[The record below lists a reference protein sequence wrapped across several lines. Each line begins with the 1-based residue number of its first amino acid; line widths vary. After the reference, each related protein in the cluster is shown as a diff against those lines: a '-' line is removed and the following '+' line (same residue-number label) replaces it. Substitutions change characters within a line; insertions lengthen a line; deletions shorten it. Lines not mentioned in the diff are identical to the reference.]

1 VKRSIFILAVAAC
14 FAQAQTGIRKVLL
27 VFGDSISAGYG
38 VTREQS
44 FPSVM
49 QRTLDAEKRPWRI
62 VNQGISGHTTSD
74 GVSRMQSATRLKPKV
89 VLIELG
95 GNDGLRGLPLKSTRA
110 NLVRM
115 IEAFRAV
122 GAQVVLAGMSLPPNY
137 GPDYVK
143 GFEQI
148 FSDLAKQYKLKLIP
162 FLLADMITQDL
173 RYFQPDGI
181 HPTKEGAEIVAKTA
195 LKTLRPL
202 LVARPTSPAPPHS
215 ERYPAPA
222 PHSLPRGRRTPPA
235 PL

>member
-1 VKRSIFILAVAAC
+1 MKLPILVALAALTIH
-14 FAQAQTGIRKVLL
+14 AQVPDNRKVIV

-38 VTREQS
+38 LPRGVS
-44 FPSVM
+44 FPSMM
-49 QRTLDAEKRPWRI
+49 QRTLDAEKRPWRV

-74 GVSRMQSATRLKPKV
+74 GVSRMQSAVRVKPSV

-115 IEAFRAV
+115 IEAFQGA

-137 GPDYVK
+137 GPDYIK
-143 GFEQI
+143 GFEQV
-148 FSDLAKQYKLKLIP
+148 FRDLAKQYKLKLIP

-181 HPTKEGAEIVAKTA
+181 HPTQDGAEIVAKTA

-202 LVARPTSPAPPHS
+202 LK
-215 ERYPAPA
+215 
-222 PHSLPRGRRTPPA
+222 
-235 PL
+235 